1 MSTRRGSWIRGRSI
15 VMALVLWTAMG
26 STPCKAESS
35 VTSPAMTLPEVLQ
48 AAMAANPDLG
58 ATRAALDAARGERT
72 IARTYPFNPVIEW
85 SRSTDK
91 FGINEGERSL
101 SIGISE
107 EWEIGGQWA
116 FRAVKGNREYRARV
130 LDFQDGLREFKAEV
144 QSAFY
149 RLLRLEEEEQL
160 DQDLV
165 ENAEAL
171 LAATRDRVKAGD
183 VPALDLD
190 VAMLEAVKSR
200 NALALTRASTATA
213 RLALNRLIGRSPDT
227 PLDIAGTFEESF
239 SISDLARA
247 QALAREYRPDAQAQK
262 SRRDAAHTDLL
273 LARADS
279 LPNLT
284 TSLTYASDRSVLDL
298 PNDISVTNRDRLIGL
313 RLSLPIPIFNWKIGE
328 RAKAAAQEREAEFR
342 LTAKELQVREEV
354 AAAWTSFQTQ
364 GEVYHGMAA
373 EALPLQA
380 ELLERTRE
388 GYTLGEFDLT
398 SVLLQQDRAVAIRRQ
413 YLDSAL
419 AYALARVDLE
429 HAIGTDGSSL
439 TKGE

>member
-1 MSTRRGSWIRGRSI
+1 
-15 VMALVLWTAMG
+15 MALIFWAAIG
-26 STPCKAESS
+26 PIPCKAESGE
-35 VTSPAMTLPEVLQ
+35 TSSAMTLSEVLD
-48 AAMAANPDLG
+48 AAMATNPDLR
-58 ATRAALDAARGERT
+58 ATRAALDAARGDRT

-85 SRSTDK
+85 SKTTDK
-91 FGINEGERSL
+91 FGVNEGERSL
-101 SIGISE
+101 SIGISQ
-107 EWEIGGQWA
+107 EWEMGGQWA

-130 LDFQDGLREFKAEV
+130 LDFQDGLREFKADV

-149 RLLRLEEEEQL
+149 RLLRLKEEEKL

-171 LAATRDRVKAGD
+171 LSATRERVKAGD

-200 NALALTRASTATA
+200 NALALTRASTTTA
-213 RLALNRLIGRSPDT
+213 RLGLNRLMGRSPDA
-227 PLDIAGTFEESF
+227 PLDIAGTFEEPF
-239 SISDLARA
+239 SIADLAQA
-247 QALAREYRPDAQAQK
+247 QTLALEYRPDAQAQK
-262 SRRDAAHTDLL
+262 SRRDAAHTGFL
-273 LARADS
+273 LARAES

-298 PNDISVTNRDRLIGL
+298 PNDVSVTNRDRLIGL
-313 RLSLPIPIFNWKIGE
+313 RLSLPIPVFNWKIGE

-342 LTAKELQVREEV
+342 LTAKELQVQEEV

-380 ELLERTRE
+380 EVLERTRE

-398 SVLLQQDRAVAIRRQ
+398 SILLQQDRAVAIRRQ

-419 AYALARVDLE
+419 AYTLARVDLE
-429 HAIGTDGSSL
+429 HATGTDGLSL